1 MIVAAGSRLFR
12 GPGTV
17 KSSWEVLFNVINVR
31 DGSETSEISK
41 KIDFSK
47 NDTSGP
53 KRPQPAW
60 WEGGRRSEN
69 LVFFHEKVIFL
80 GPRTFLIT

>member
-1 MIVAAGSRLFR
+1 MIVAAGARLFR

-47 NDTSGP
+47 NDTPMGPSGP
-53 KRPQPAW
+53 SQL
-60 WEGGRRSEN
+60 GGREGRSEN
-69 LVFFHEKVIFL
+69 LVFSMKK
-80 GPRTFLIT
+80 